1 MTIISENPIFGTQ
14 TKIVSPR
21 IEIRWD
27 PATNDGPVEF
37 HLEQITTKPHPDGW
51 MQTLERFF
59 VRVLT
64 VQISD
69 LIGRSYDIT
78 APSTS
83 EIDPATGQAVQ
94 VSGEAVTEPGVHLLL
109 GIKAATRLAYDANVV
124 APDPEA
130 DPLARQ
136 ITIIWNPINDT
147 GTITFQVEDRG
158 AALGVLATR
167 ADDLVAR
174 TYQISYPGTEQTV
187 MLQGWKLCALVK
199 AATNAA
205 INASGAAAEQI
216 ATVSDLK

>member
-1 MTIISENPIFGTQ
+1 MLISENTTFGTQ
-14 TKIVSPR
+14 TRIVSPR

-51 MQTLERFF
+51 TQTLERFF

-78 APSTS
+78 APATA
-83 EIDPATGQAVQ
+83 EVDPVTGRAVEVPGET
-94 VSGEAVTEPGVHLLL
+94 VSEPGGHLLL
-109 GIKAATRLAYDANVV
+109 GIKAATRAAYDANVV
-124 APDPEA
+124 TSDADA

-147 GTITFQVEDRG
+147 GNVTFQVEDRG
-158 AALGVLATR
+158 AGLGVLAAPI
-167 ADDLVAR
+167 ADLIAP
-174 TYQISYPGTEQTV
+174 TYAIRYPGAEMPQE
-187 MLQGWKLCALVK
+187 LEGWKLKALIK
-199 AATNAA
+199 
-205 INASGAAAEQI
+205 AAAETAI
-216 ATVSDLK
+216 AGSLATAEHAAA